1 MKLPPVIRPAVVLA
15 LAFAAA
21 LPVSAKENVLIN
33 FADSRKDPDGT
44 VFRVYE
50 YTFQDWGSGKVQDI
64 RGRGALVRAVSGKGG
79 LGENK
84 TLVKFDKVPAVELVY
99 ILGSRNRAGSIN
111 FALTDKD
118 GTEHQWNVPF
128 TGMSP
133 GPEYR
138 HRIEL
143 AKPGS
148 ESKPGKSP
156 GLDLKRIVSW
166 QVRGDYQSEAVEVM
180 LLKVV
185 AAN

>member
-1 MKLPPVIRPAVVLA
+1 MNPYPRRPVAVLA
-15 LAFAAA
+15 LLLAVA
-21 LPVSAKENVLIN
+21 LPALAKENVLIN

-64 RGRGALVRAVSGKGG
+64 RGRGALVRAASGKGG

-84 TLVKFDKVPAVELVY
+84 TLVKFDRVPAVELVY
-99 ILGSRNRAGSIN
+99 ILGSGNRAASIN

-118 GTEHQWNVPF
+118 GTEHQWSVPF
-128 TGMSP
+128 AGMSP
-133 GPEYR
+133 GPAYR

-148 ESKPGKSP
+148 ESKPGKTP
-156 GLDLKRIVSW
+156 GLDLKKIVSW
-166 QVRGDYQSEAVEVM
+166 QVRGDYQAAPVEVM

-185 AAN
+185 AAE